1 MILFMQ
7 RNELLEQLRALH
19 NGNSEGG
26 EFTVVPL
33 DKMAHKAGISE
44 EGYPKFFVCTN
55 DTASSTKNTTLEILS
70 VEYNL
75 SCTFIDDND
84 ISIPHFYTVITLRS
98 LDTTLQSEF
107 VDIILLMLQRLPEM
121 PSKREISIEVENLI
135 SIFSAMT
142 CPPRKQIQGL
152 WAELLVIERSM
163 VPEMVI
169 NAWHNT
175 PTSKYDFTLG
185 RDKVEV
191 KSTSGE
197 ERKHHFSLD
206 QLNPSRNSRLLIA
219 SVVVRESGHG
229 NGGLSVRELYDKICT
244 RVTSIDARMHLY
256 QVIAETI
263 GTDMHK
269 LENVFF
275 DYVEAS
281 DTLRFYDSNDVPGI
295 NKDGIMPG
303 VSSVGFSSDL
313 TGIIDVQ
320 DNESAFAVTDSPL
333 FNSLFMK

>member
-1 MILFMQ
+1 MRGRELF
-7 RNELLEQLRALH
+7 EQLKALRE
-19 NGNSEGG
+19 GQSEER
-26 EFTVVPL
+26 EFSVIPL
-33 DKMAHKAGISE
+33 EGMMHKVGVSV

-75 SCTFIDDND
+75 SCTFIDDNQ
-84 ISIPHFYTVITLRS
+84 SETPHYYTVITLRS
-98 LDTTLQSEF
+98 LDETLQSEF
-107 VDIILLMLQRLPEM
+107 IDIVLLMLQRLPEM
-121 PSKREISIEVENLI
+121 PSKREIAIEVENLI
-135 SIFSAMT
+135 SIFSAMS

-152 WAELLVIERSM
+152 WAELLVIERSL
-163 VPEMVI
+163 VPEAVI
-169 NAWHNT
+169 NAWHES

-191 KSTSGE
+191 KSTSSE

-219 SVVVRESGHG
+219 SIIVRESGHG
-229 NGGLSVRELYDKICT
+229 NGGLSVHELYDKICA

-269 LENVFF
+269 LESVFF
-275 DYVEAS
+275 DYTEAS
-281 DTLRFYDSNDVPGI
+281 DTLRFYDANEVPGI
-295 NKDGIMPG
+295 SKENIMQG
-303 VSSVGFSSDL
+303 VSSVGFNSDL
-313 TGIIDVQ
+313 TGVIDVQ
-320 DNESAFAVTDSPL
+320 SPESTFSVTDSPL
-333 FNSLFMK
+333 FNSIFRK